1 MNQPSVFVAADT
13 NQAYSRKWRIGG
25 MLSLDV
31 SPALLSLTARSKTR
45 LFPLRPPAVKTAL
58 SP

>member
-1 MNQPSVFVAADT
+1 
-13 NQAYSRKWRIGG
+13 

-31 SPALLSLTARSKTR
+31 SPALLSLTARSNTR

>member
-58 SP
+58 SL